1 MHLAQ
6 CSGDADAQAQ
16 CAWQVGRSGAK
27 DPVQRF
33 AVGILEDEPR
43 PPVLTGEGQR
53 PHTPNLV
60 QVRPRTT
67 IRSQAGRSSPTRAV
81 RDRLA
86 YQDRPGITE
95 PAAPLHQERRAFA
108 DRPEDVFGQVH
119 HKRSH
124 PAFMPHHTNLWLV
137 IAWTLLAGQVFRHFP
152 YSDE

>member
-53 PHTPNLV
+53 PHTPIWF
-60 QVRPRTT
+60 RF
-67 IRSQAGRSSPTRAV
+67 GRE
-81 RDRLA
+81 RLFVLK
-86 YQDRPGITE
+86 P
-95 PAAPLHQERRAFA
+95 A
-108 DRPEDVFGQVH
+108 DRPRHG
-119 HKRSH
+119 RSAIGSRTRIDRVS
-124 PAFMPHHTNLWLV
+124 PNRRPRFTKNAAPSRIVPKTYLDRSITSGL
-137 IAWTLLAGQVFRHFP
+137 TPLSCRTTPTYGL
-152 YSDE
+152 